1 MICNEF
7 CNVIVGNLGFQKIL
21 FSGFFSIQDINE
33 KIYELKFIG
42 QLKNKFIWVIRI
54 YKNNVEY
61 NWKDN
66 DVLDNIYQS
75 NIS

>member
-42 QLKNKFIWVIRI
+42 QLKKKFIWVIRI